1 MTEDADGVE
10 VEIEDGDAD
19 AAEGT
24 DADPSEGE
32 GAASGPTLADRVAEY
47 DEELAEEVADVVG
60 DRNELAE
67 TVEDLEAELEE
78 TEERLQRVQAD
89 FQNYKKRA
97 KRKQEETEERATEDL
112 VTSLLDV
119 RDNLTRALAEETGD
133 TDSLR
138 EGVEMT
144 KRELD
149 RVFEDE
155 GVAEIAPEPGTE
167 TDPHRHEVMLE
178 VSSDEPEGTVAEV
191 YRPGYEMA
199 GKVLRAA
206 QVTVSDGSGA
216 DGGE

>member
-1 MTEDADGVE
+1 MTDDADGVE
-10 VEIEDGDAD
+10 VDVEDAEATDAEADVDD
-19 AAEGT
+19 AA
-24 DADPSEGE
+24 DPETAGE
-32 GAASGPTLADRVAEY
+32 PLAERVAEY
-47 DEELAEEVADVVG
+47 DEELAAAVADVVG
-60 DRNELAE
+60 DRNRLAE
-67 TVEDLEAELEE
+67 DVEDLEAEVEE
-78 TEERLQRVQAD
+78 LEERLQRVQAD

-112 VTSLLDV
+112 VTRLLDV
-119 RDNLTRALAEETGD
+119 RDNLTRALTEEAGD
-133 TDSLR
+133 ADSLR

-155 GVAEIAPEPGTE
+155 GVEEIAPEPGTE
-167 TDPHRHEVMLE
+167 TDPHRHEVMLQ

-191 YRPGYEMA
+191 YRPGYEMG

-216 DGGE
+216 ADE

>member
-1 MTEDADGVE
+1 MEVDVEEPAASDAEAG
-10 VEIEDGDAD
+10 AD
-19 AAEGT
+19 EAAEP
-24 DADPSEGE
+24 DAVGE
-32 GAASGPTLADRVAEY
+32 SLAERVAEY
-47 DEELAEEVADVVG
+47 DEDLAEEVADVVS

-67 TVEDLEAELEE
+67 DVEDLEAEVEDL
-78 TEERLQRVQAD
+78 EERLQRVQAD

-112 VTSLLDV
+112 VTRLLDV
-119 RDNLTRALAEETGD
+119 RDNLTRALAEESND
-133 TDSLR
+133 ADSLR

-155 GVAEIAPEPGTE
+155 GVEEIAPEPGTE

-191 YRPGYEMA
+191 YRPGYEMG

-216 DGGE
+216 DDE